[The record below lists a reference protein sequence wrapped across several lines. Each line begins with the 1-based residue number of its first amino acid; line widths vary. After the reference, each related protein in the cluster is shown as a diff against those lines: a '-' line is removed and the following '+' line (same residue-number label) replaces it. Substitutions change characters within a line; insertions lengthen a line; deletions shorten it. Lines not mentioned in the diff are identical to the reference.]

1 MKYHAL
7 FGIKTTLDTLSR
19 STKIYLI
26 ELAFTSIIY
35 PTIISINTK
44 STSLNSM
51 HKHIAMNYA
60 NARIKKKQPT
70 PNWYLRELFS
80 GKEWLKKYNMYFE
93 VF

>member
-1 MKYHAL
+1 MKGNTLSVTTQVLFSMKYHAL

-60 NARIKKKQPT
+60 NARIKKKNTNTQ
-70 PNWYLRELFS
+70 LI
-80 GKEWLKKYNMYFE
+80 LKGII
-93 VF
+93 